1 MQVTQLVP
9 IAVALALTLIE
20 LRVSKAKTDWLRNLQ
35 AWLVSGIVGF
45 ALLPLLTIRGVPALL
60 KGEDLPFWLAFP
72 LFALVWDLGE
82 YLYHRAQHR
91 IPLLW
96 AMHSLHHSDP
106 EMSAL
111 TTQRHFWGDQLIKSL
126 TVWFAASLVVS
137 PTPAI
142 VAGFFVLSLWNF
154 FAHANLKVD
163 FGRFSWLL
171 NSPAY
176 HRRHHSRL
184 PEHYNSNY
192 AALFPIW
199 DVIAGSYHRAD
210 GFPETG
216 LDEGAPQSLREVI
229 AWPLVYRKAT
239 GEAVSEEL
247 EAQAA

>member
-1 MQVTQLVP
+1 MFSHFYLITGVV
-9 IAVALALTLIE
+9 LALTLAE
-20 LRVSKAKTDWLRNLQ
+20 LLVARVKTDWLRNIQ
-35 AWLVSGIVGF
+35 AWLVSGVVGF
-45 ALLPLLTIRGVPALL
+45 AILPLVTIKGVPTLL
-60 KGEDLPFWLAFP
+60 EGEDLPFWVAFP

-82 YLYHRAQHR
+82 YLYHRAQHK

-126 TVWFAASLVVS
+126 SVWLAASLVIA

-142 VAGFFVLSLWNF
+142 VTAFFVLSLWNF
-154 FAHANLKVD
+154 FAHANLRID
-163 FGRFSWLL
+163 FGRFSWLM

-176 HRRHHSRL
+176 HRRHHSKL

-199 DVIAGSYHRAD
+199 DVIAGSYRPAE
-210 GFPETG
+210 GYPETG
-216 LDEGAPQSLREVI
+216 LDEDGPKNLHEVI
-229 AWPLVYRKAT
+229 AWPLVYHRVTAKAP
-239 GEAVSEEL
+239 AEEF
-247 EAQAA
+247 EAQT